1 MNILNFKQ
9 ESIINTQDII
19 LKKTQKKTKENN
31 IINKSFLKM
40 NNMFII

>member
-19 LKKTQKKTKENN
+19 LKNKQKKTQENN
-31 IINKSFLKM
+31 IINKSF
-40 NNMFII
+40 

>member
-19 LKKTQKKTKENN
+19 LKKTQKKTQENN